1 LNNDRY
7 LRRKDKISSET
18 VKTLKGLIRSMSILA
33 QLKKRRTIKL
43 SVVFAAVIYLVII
56 ASQSVSIV
64 NRAYAET
71 GKGEDIFKVILTI
84 FGVENTRGDVIALV
98 TANNGEASK
107 VKFLG
112 TEASK
117 PVSSNMTSLATA
129 PMPAS
134 SGGILEY
141 IATFPNITVNSG
153 AEYKACVT
161 TTKNLELLCKTGH
174 NSPASRPEFIDI
186 NLDEATAS
194 GTEQL
199 ETEEQQARVEEQD

>member
-1 LNNDRY
+1 
-7 LRRKDKISSET
+7 
-18 VKTLKGLIRSMSILA
+18 M
-33 QLKKRRTIKL
+33 
-43 SVVFAAVIYLVII
+43 VVAVITVIMI
-56 ASQSVSIV
+56 TIPSQNILINS
-64 NRAYAET
+64 ADAET
-71 GKGEDIFKVILTI
+71 GEGTDIFKVILTI

-186 NLDEATAS
+186 NLDEVTAS